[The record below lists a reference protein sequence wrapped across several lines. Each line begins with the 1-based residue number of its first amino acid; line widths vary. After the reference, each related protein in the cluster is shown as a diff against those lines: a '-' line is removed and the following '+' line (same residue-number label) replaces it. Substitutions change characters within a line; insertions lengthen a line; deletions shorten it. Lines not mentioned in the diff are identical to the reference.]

1 MNQIAQITQTRRS
14 LRVTMLGIR
23 GFPNVQGGAE
33 KHAQNLA
40 AALADLGC
48 EVEAIVRSPFVAAD
62 TSRRWQNVSLTRV
75 WAPRVTG
82 AEAFVHTFLGVLL
95 CAAGRRPDILHIHA
109 IGPAL
114 FTPLARALGL
124 RVVVTYHS
132 SNYLH
137 KKWGPF
143 ARTIL
148 WLGER
153 AGMTFANGG
162 IAVSDGLAKNLTL
175 AHHASVITIPNG
187 IDRPAYVR
195 TTERLRKL
203 GLVPTRYVLMVA
215 RIDEDKRQ
223 LDLIAAY
230 ARLRI
235 PGWKL
240 ALVGAA
246 DYSSAYAREV
256 DKAAASTPGVVL
268 VGHQSGAALAE
279 LFTHAGCF
287 VLPSRFEGQP
297 IAVLEAASYGL
308 PVVLSDIPAH
318 REIAIP
324 RARYFAVGDTAALAA
339 QLEQVCAAPAAERL
353 DAMDCARLMAKHD
366 WRTISQRTLAVYRGA
381 LSENRRDRRDWLAAK
396 IGEFSLNLAGA
407 TRQRGG
413 HLADGNGAGT
423 NEQPVPVLRAVHLAI
438 GYVTDADDSGPT
450 NTPSVKPR
458 HPSGPTVSVEA
469 PSALNKVH
477 VAEIA
482 IDDGAPDASDPRIF
496 V

>member
-1 MNQIAQITQTRRS
+1 MNRIAKITQTRRP

-48 EVEAIVRSPFVAAD
+48 EVEAIMRSPFVAAD
-62 TSRRWQNVSLTRV
+62 SPRRWQNVSLTRV

-82 AEAFVHTFLGVLL
+82 AEAFVHTFLGVLR
-95 CAAGRRPDILHIHA
+95 AAGRRPDILHIHA

-124 RVVVTYHS
+124 RVVVTCHS

-137 KKWGPF
+137 RKWGPF

-148 WLGER
+148 RLGER
-153 AGMTFANGG
+153 AMKFANGR

-175 AHHASVITIPNG
+175 THRASVSTIPNG
-187 IDRPAYVR
+187 IDRPASVR
-195 TTERLRKL
+195 TTETLREH

-230 ARLRI
+230 ARLQI
-235 PGWKL
+235 PDWKL

-246 DYSSAYAREV
+246 EYSNAYAREV
-256 DKAAASTPGVVL
+256 GKAAANTPGVVL

-308 PVVLSDIPAH
+308 PVVLSEIPAH

-339 QLEQVCAAPAAERL
+339 HLEQVCAAPAAERL
-353 DAMDCARLMAKHD
+353 DAVDCAHLMAKHD
-366 WRTISQRTLAVYRGA
+366 WHTIAQRTLAVYRHA
-381 LSENRRDRRDWLAAK
+381 LAGNRRGRRDWLAARPMR
-396 IGEFSLNLAGA
+396 
-407 TRQRGG
+407 T
-413 HLADGNGAGT
+413 T
-423 NEQPVPVLRAVHLAI
+423 M
-438 GYVTDADDSGPT
+438 
-450 NTPSVKPR
+450 PR
-458 HPSGPTVSVEA
+458 
-469 PSALNKVH
+469 
-477 VAEIA
+477 
-482 IDDGAPDASDPRIF
+482 
-496 V
+496 